1 MGKGNVSRK
10 ENIYKSVEGKDYE
23 LYWETIQGIC
33 KRTVENEKEN
43 CDMWSSTMKEM
54 VRNLLNRHGAVVKD
68 ILNKEKT

>member
-1 MGKGNVSRK
+1 MTCIGKQQ
-10 ENIYKSVEGKDYE
+10 E
-23 LYWETIQGIC
+23 IQGIC

-54 VRNLLNRHGAVVKD
+54 IRNLLNRHGAVVKD